1 MLIMFYRFILLVKDI
16 NIKRNIKLKNNKKQ
30 NNHDTFFSFIF

>member
-16 NIKRNIKLKNNKKQ
+16 NTKRNIKLKNNKKQ
-30 NNHDTFFSFIF
+30 QT